1 MNLTPEQQ
9 KIGKQSFSDAVSLTR
24 RDVLKGAQNI
34 TRSKTEEKGIE
45 TWWLE

>member
-1 MNLTPEQQ
+1 MYPEYAALT
-9 KIGKQSFSDAVSLTR
+9 GLLC